1 MPGEHET
8 FGLVALEAA
17 ASGARVVACDTAPSA
32 AYVGAAGHTY
42 APGDIDGLGAAI
54 ARARAATP
62 DPVAAAALSWRSRW
76 DRVFGDELDDLR
88 ALVRP

>member
-32 AYVGAAGHTY
+32 ALLGTLAHRYPAGDAGALA
-42 APGDIDGLGAAI
+42 AAI
-54 ARARAATP
+54 AAARAAQREP
-62 DPVAAAALSWRSRW
+62 EAAAALHWRFGW
-76 DRVFGDELDDLR
+76 DRLFADELANLQE
-88 ALVRP
+88 LVG

>member
-32 AYVGAAGHTY
+32 ALLGTLVRRYPAGDAGALA
-42 APGDIDGLGAAI
+42 AAI
-54 ARARAATP
+54 AAARAARL
-62 DPVAAAALSWRSRW
+62 DRASAAALCWRLRW
-76 DRVFGDELDDLR
+76 DRLFAEELDDLR
-88 ALVRP
+88 ELAA